1 MVLSELDVYKHLQ
14 NIYLTSTATAP
25 ITDSKARL
33 SAAQCAVAIFV
44 IETSNISNT
53 STMEARRHVQT
64 HTRKWREGT
73 WKNANLF
80 SSCHGCSNQRRKFR
94 LWMQPWRLKR
104 LHYCQFCYISG
115 SNQWQSAP
123 HWKAQNTNT
132 TKLPN
137 SAPKNWSANT
147 SKKKENHKREKQ
159 CSSQIFVY
167 FNKSLYNRDSDQ
179 LLSPGNT
186 RSHERS
192 EQFTNFTNSYF
203 QYNQN
208 KRKQL
213 QRNKATKRS

>member
-1 MVLSELDVYKHLQ
+1 MVLRELDVYKHLQ

-123 HWKAQNTNT
+123 HWKSAKYKYYKAAEFGPE
-132 TKLPN
+132 KLIG
-137 SAPKNWSANT
+137 KHV
-147 SKKKENHKREKQ
+147 EEKRK
-159 CSSQIFVY
+159 SQ
-167 FNKSLYNRDSDQ
+167 
-179 LLSPGNT
+179 
-186 RSHERS
+186 ERKTM
-192 EQFTNFTNSYF
+192 QFTNIRLF
-203 QYNQN
+203 
-208 KRKQL
+208 
-213 QRNKATKRS
+213 